1 MTLPKTVREW
11 LAEFKSLPDN
21 EVHSYASTVRQNEE
35 LTTNLYC
42 LFESLPQAEVL
53 DPVCH
58 QLFEFYRS
66 KESELK
72 TFSRELIPVVIWTY
86 LSALSTS
93 GKKSVRGLEAFLLGV
108 YNLETTLPD
117 GKPNVKTFRIPTFSQ
132 PSIYHEPSSI
142 SSISL
147 TESALSRLDR
157 REAEEWCSGPLPQY
171 EAITGQNRQAIL
183 STVLQTFTTE
193 IAELTTQSHHWFC
206 KSCSRIATTGFLS
219 LGDIQSQEETA
230 FSLSDSPEP
239 RRRHSQYGDL
249 PPRLAVS
256 PSLIIEMLS
265 GLYYVTFNS
274 QPHLG
279 LKAIYDLHY
288 RASYELYADVL
299 LVTSA
304 MTNSLQTVVSSSR
317 DSLRGMMAVTPS
329 TSAHSISKS
338 AITNASFRAK
348 KLPDDISIVQDE
360 DASKLATIDEDSIET
375 TTSKAAAKSSKFN
388 LAKAILKGDK
398 SKPKDTKRDSID
410 HKTSLT
416 NGDAPDSV
424 HVGVVKN
431 NSRIVVDNIEMQPY
445 NRKNVD
451 HDNNDDKAASSPLI
465 PKPRSTGSISKE
477 MKVKLQDHQRNPS
490 GSSVN
495 SDNYSTNL

>member
-1 MTLPKTVREW
+1 MTLPKAVREW

-21 EVHSYASTVRQNEE
+21 EVHTYASTLRQNEE
-35 LTTNLYC
+35 LITNLYC
-42 LFESLPQAEVL
+42 LFESQPQAEVL

-66 KESELK
+66 REEDLK
-72 TFSRELIPVVIWTY
+72 TFSKELVPVIIWSY
-86 LSALSTS
+86 LSALSIA
-93 GKKSVRGLEAFLLGV
+93 GKKAVRGLEAFLLGV

-117 GKPNVKTFRIPTFSQ
+117 GKPKLKTFRIPTFSQ

-157 REAEEWCSGPLPQY
+157 REAEVWCSGPLPQY
-171 EAITGQNRQAIL
+171 EAINGQNRQAIL
-183 STVLQTFTTE
+183 STVLQTYTAE
-193 IAELTTQSHHWFC
+193 IAEVTSQSCQWFC
-206 KSCSRIATTGFLS
+206 KSCSRIASTGFLS
-219 LGDIQSQEETA
+219 LSDIQTAEEPS

-256 PSLIIEMLS
+256 PSLMIEMLS

-274 QPHLG
+274 QPSLG
-279 LKAIYDLHY
+279 LKAIYDLHH

-299 LVTSA
+299 LVTNA
-304 MTNSLQTVVSSSR
+304 MTNSLQSVVTSSR

-329 TSAHSISKS
+329 TSAHSISKN

-360 DASKLATIDEDSIET
+360 EASKLATIDEDSIET
-375 TTSKAAAKSSKFN
+375 TVAKAASKSSKFN

-398 SKPKDTKRDSID
+398 SKPKEAKRDVVD

-416 NGDAPDSV
+416 NGDAPDAV
-424 HVGVVKN
+424 HVTVGKN
-431 NSRIVVDNIEMQPY
+431 NSRIVVDNIEMQAY
-445 NRKNVD
+445 NRKNAEMD
-451 HDNNDDKAASSPLI
+451 HSEEKSVAVPLI
-465 PKPRSTGSISKE
+465 PKPRSSASIGKD
-477 MKVKLQDHQRNPS
+477 MKVKLQEHQRNPS